1 MRLVCLMPS
10 ALTTSTSRIPPFI
23 RIIELRVLFLRSIRV
38 YIEKGKL
45 VLKKGFTS
53 EININ

>member
-38 YIEKGKL
+38 YIVKGKL